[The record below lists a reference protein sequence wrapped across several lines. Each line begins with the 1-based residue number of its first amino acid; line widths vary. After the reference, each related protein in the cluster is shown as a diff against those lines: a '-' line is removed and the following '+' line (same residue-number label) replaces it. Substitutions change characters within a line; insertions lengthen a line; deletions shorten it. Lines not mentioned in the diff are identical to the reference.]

1 MSELINNRE
10 HRQEILKEVI
20 RELHEGKSVEEVKA
34 KFQEAIKG
42 VSPLE
47 ISQMENQLVKEG
59 LPIQEIQGEKRLL
72 DD

>member
-42 VSPLE
+42 VSPLK